1 MGVSVHPATRSRRQ
15 SLSAGSVLALAL
27 AVVALALPSVGPQR
41 KPRRTA
47 ERPEA
52 GLVYTI
58 DLPFEEPDVPAG
70 PNREQFTA
78 YCRLCHSPRLVL
90 TQPRLSE
97 KKWGEVVRKMVT
109 VYGAPIPPDQ
119 EAAVIAYL
127 LTVLGPD
134 PAATSDRQRP

>member
-1 MGVSVHPATRSRRQ
+1 MLVLAVP
-15 SLSAGSVLALAL
+15 SAGRPGSPRP
-27 AVVALALPSVGPQR
+27 VVAPAGGTLYAIELP
-41 KPRRTA
+41 
-47 ERPEA
+47 
-52 GLVYTI
+52 
-58 DLPFEEPDVPAG
+58 DDEPPHVPPG

-119 EAAVIAYL
+119 ERSVVAYL
-127 LTVLGPD
+127 MAVLGPD
-134 PAATSDRQRP
+134 AAAP